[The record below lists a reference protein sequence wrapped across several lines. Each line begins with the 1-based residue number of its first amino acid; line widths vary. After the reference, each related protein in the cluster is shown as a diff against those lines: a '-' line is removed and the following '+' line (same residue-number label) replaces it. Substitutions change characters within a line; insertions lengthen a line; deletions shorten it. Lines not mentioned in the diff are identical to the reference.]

1 MNCSKD
7 NKDSSESMNFSVEL
21 DRRLQFFLREEG
33 IIFQKQQMARL
44 MVQDQLRLKTLIRKF
59 KEVKSYK
66 QKFESELMIS

>member
-1 MNCSKD
+1 
-7 NKDSSESMNFSVEL
+7 MNFSVEL

-66 QKFESELMIS
+66 QKFESELRIS